1 MNARLIDTYLE
12 MLRNLSQ
19 DHKLDL
25 ISKLS
30 ESLKTP
36 QNSRNREKSLKDLYG
51 AFKSEQQADEIII
64 SLREARRFS
73 RGIEEL

>member
-1 MNARLIDTYLE
+1 MNGRLIDTYLE

-30 ESLKTP
+30 ESLKT
-36 QNSRNREKSLKDLYG
+36 QRNGSSTEKALNDLYG
-51 AFKSEQQADEIII
+51 AFKSEEQADEIIAA
-64 SLREARRFS
+64 LRDSRRFT